1 MRRATDAFAALSAAV
16 AAVAFACALARA
28 AGITGGA
35 TLATL
40 RGDDVEIDLDIDRS
54 RNGYSAGLYFSA
66 RAPNFEF
73 RPEILFVQMG
83 TGDETLLPA
92 IAAGPLGFE
101 FDYIQVPF
109 LFKMTS
115 ATRRHP
121 GVGIFFGPYFA
132 FNLEAEVTSNVGG
145 VPVTADIKDLVRD
158 TDVGAIFGLSVDA
171 GYWSLDIRYTHGFE
185 RIFEDNS
192 LDVRNAAL
200 SVMLGMSF

>member
-1 MRRATDAFAALSAAV
+1 MRRATDALAVLTAAV
-16 AAVAFACALARA
+16 AAVAFACAPARA

-35 TLATL
+35 TVATL
-40 RGDDVEIDLDIDRS
+40 RGDDVEIDLDLDGSRS
-54 RNGYSAGLYFSA
+54 GYSAGIYFSA

-92 IAAGPLGFE
+92 IGAGPLEFE

-115 ATRRHP
+115 ATSRHP
-121 GVGIFFGPYFA
+121 GVGLFFGPYFA
-132 FNLEAEVTSNVGG
+132 FNLEAEVTSDPGG
-145 VPVTADIKDLVRD
+145 VPVTTDIKDLVRD
-158 TDVGAIFGLSVDA
+158 TDVGAIVGLSIDA
-171 GYWSLDIRYTHGFE
+171 EYWSLDIRYTHGFD

-192 LDVRNAAL
+192 LDVRNSAL
-200 SVMLGMSF
+200 SVMLGISF